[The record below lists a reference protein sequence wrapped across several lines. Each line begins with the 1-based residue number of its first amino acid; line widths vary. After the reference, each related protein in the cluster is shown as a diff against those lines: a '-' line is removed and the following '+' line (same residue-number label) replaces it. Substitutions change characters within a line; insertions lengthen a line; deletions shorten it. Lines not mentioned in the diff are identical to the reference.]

1 MLENLVIVRPPKI
14 NHLWTIQD
22 YLGTLKV
29 RLSFGRDDYK
39 IKPGLYA
46 FQKPGPDSEV
56 FVTANYKLSFDLL
69 RRELA
74 GLNAWILVL
83 DTKGINVWC
92 AAGKGTFGTN
102 ELVKQINETQLSN
115 MLNHKRLIVPQ
126 LGAPG
131 INAQQ
136 VRLNSGFQVK
146 FGPVRASDIKPYLE
160 AGLKKTEEMSTVK
173 FNAIDRLKVVPVE
186 IVNSL
191 TKFIIIA
198 ILIFLISA
206 LSLKDHTL
214 HLSII
219 PGLNVISLLFVA
231 YLGGSAITPFLLPWI
246 PFRSFSAKGIVVG
259 AILMGISLTILP
271 MQNSLITNIGVFL
284 IGMSIT
290 SFLAMNFTGA
300 STYTSLSGVRKEMRI
315 FVPVQTIAA
324 LLGLIFFVVSRFINS
339 Y

>member
-46 FQKPGPDSEV
+46 FQEPGPDSEV

-74 GLNAWILVL
+74 GLKAWILVL

-102 ELVKQINETQLSN
+102 ELVKQINDTQLSN
-115 MLNHKRLIVPQ
+115 VINHKRLIVPQ

-131 INAQQ
+131 INAQL
-136 VRLNSGFQVK
+136 VRLNSGFHVK
-146 FGPVRASDIKPYLE
+146 FGPIRASDIKAYLE

-173 FNAIDRLKVVPVE
+173 FNAIDRLKIIPVE
-186 IVNSL
+186 IANSM

-198 ILIFLISA
+198 ILFFLVSG
-206 LSLKDHTL
+206 LSLKNSFL
-214 HLSII
+214 HFDIFQ
-219 PGLNVISLLFVA
+219 GLRVITLLFLA
-231 YLGGSAITPFLLPWI
+231 YLGGTAITPFLLPWI
-246 PFRSFSAKGIVVG
+246 PFRSFSAKGIVIG
-259 AILMGISLTILP
+259 AIMMGISLTIFP
-271 MQNSLITNIGVFL
+271 TQNSLISDIGIFL
-284 IGMSIT
+284 IGMSIS

-324 LLGLIFFVVSRFINS
+324 SLGLIIFVVSRF
-339 Y
+339 